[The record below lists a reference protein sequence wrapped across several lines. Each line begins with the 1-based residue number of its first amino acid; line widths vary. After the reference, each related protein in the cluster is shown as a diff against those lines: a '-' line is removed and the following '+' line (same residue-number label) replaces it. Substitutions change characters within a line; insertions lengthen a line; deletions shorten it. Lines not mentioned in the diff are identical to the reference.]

1 MNRHCLTTAAL
12 LAAFPV
18 AVMGE
23 TYEVSNASSVAL
35 ETGDVVSAVTTDI
48 PDALPDVG
56 STPLFHL
63 DASRTNGWVFAS
75 GTNAVT
81 KIPSLVGSRYLYVRP
96 NSEFWSWRKRSSFRA
111 FFADFSG
118 FKAFSGFGVF
128 SALGAFG
135 GLGFRSVPGVSSGTL
150 SVSSAFS
157 RP

>member
-63 DASRTNGWVFAS
+63 DASQTNGWVFAS

-81 KIPSLVGSRYLYVRP
+81 KIPSLVGSRYLYVKP
-96 NSEFWSWRKRSSFRA
+96 NSEFWSQLPRGK
-111 FFADFSG
+111 DG
-118 FKAFSGFGVF
+118 
-128 SALGAFG
+128 SATWNANDYWKPLAPQFTY
-135 GLGFRSVPGVSSGTL
+135 LRTRL
-150 SVSSAFS
+150 C
-157 RP
+157 